1 MKMKIISHMK
11 VIKMNQNKMLIDYLT
26 IFNEQLDEL
35 YKLLQTDINYDKKF
49 EEFVQKVVIKSNK
62 YSYYILSRLIK
73 QTSETVDIKE
83 LDDYLNEILYYY
95 ELELAIKNNEAK
107 QQLQKCIN
115 YSKVLEALMLD
126 YLPDIEDI
134 YFIVS
139 TRIIDLLSNLDLLI
153 K

>member
-1 MKMKIISHMK
+1 MK
-11 VIKMNQNKMLIDYLT
+11 VIQMNQNKMLIDYLT

-35 YKLLQTDINYDKKF
+35 YKLLQTDINYDKKI
-49 EEFVQKVVIKSNK
+49 EEFIQKVVIKSNK
-62 YSYYILSRLIK
+62 YSYYILLRLIK

-83 LDDYLNEILYYY
+83 LDDYLNEISSYY
-95 ELELAIKNNEAK
+95 ELELAIKNDEAK

>member
-11 VIKMNQNKMLIDYLT
+11 VIQMNQNKMLIDYLT
-26 IFNEQLDEL
+26 IFHEQLDEL
-35 YKLLQTDINYDKKF
+35 YKLLQTDINYDKKI
-49 EEFVQKVVIKSNK
+49 EEFIQKVVIKSNK

-73 QTSETVDIKE
+73 QTSETVEIKE
-83 LDDYLNEILYYY
+83 LDGYLNEISSYY

>member
-1 MKMKIISHMK
+1 
-11 VIKMNQNKMLIDYLT
+11 MNQNKMLVDYLT
-26 IFNEQLDEL
+26 MFHEQLDEL
-35 YKLLQTDINYDKKF
+35 YKLLQNDINYDKKF
-49 EEFVQKVVIKSNK
+49 EEFIQKVVIKSNEC
-62 YSYYILSRLIK
+62 SYYILSRLIR
-73 QTSETVDIKE
+73 QTSETIDIKE
-83 LDDYLNEILYYY
+83 LDNYLNEISSYH
-95 ELELAIKNNEAK
+95 ELELAIKNDKAK

>member
-1 MKMKIISHMK
+1 
-11 VIKMNQNKMLIDYLT
+11 MNQNKILVDYLT
-26 IFNEQLDEL
+26 IFHEQLDEL
-35 YKLLQTDINYDKKF
+35 YKLLQNDINYDKKF
-49 EEFVQKVVIKSNK
+49 EKNIQKVIIKSNEC
-62 YSYYILSRLIK
+62 SYYILSRLIK
-73 QTSETVDIKE
+73 QTSETIDIKE
-83 LDDYLNEILYYY
+83 LDDYLKEISSYH
-95 ELELAIKNNEAK
+95 ELELAIKNDKTK

>member
-1 MKMKIISHMK
+1 
-11 VIKMNQNKMLIDYLT
+11 MNQNKMLVDYL
-26 IFNEQLDEL
+26 IMFHEQLDEL
-35 YKLLQTDINYDKKF
+35 YKLLQNDINYNKKF
-49 EEFVQKVVIKSNK
+49 EGFIQKVVLKSNEC
-62 YSYYILSRLIK
+62 SYYILSRLIK
-73 QTSETVDIKE
+73 QTSEIIDIKE
-83 LDDYLNEILYYY
+83 LDDYLNEISSYY
-95 ELELAIKNNEAK
+95 ELELAIKNEEVK
-107 QQLQKCIN
+107 HQLQKCIN

>member
-35 YKLLQTDINYDKKF
+35 YKLLQTDINYDKKI
-49 EEFVQKVVIKSNK
+49 EEFIQKVVIKSNK
-62 YSYYILSRLIK
+62 YSYYILLRLIK

-83 LDDYLNEILYYY
+83 LDDYLNEISSYY
-95 ELELAIKNNEAK
+95 ELELAIKNDGAK

>member
-1 MKMKIISHMK
+1 
-11 VIKMNQNKMLIDYLT
+11 MNQNKMLVDYLT
-26 IFNEQLDEL
+26 MFHNQLDEL

-49 EEFVQKVVIKSNK
+49 EEFVQEVVKKSNEC
-62 YSYYILSRLIK
+62 SYYILSRLIK
-73 QTSETVDIKE
+73 QTSEIIDIKE
-83 LDDYLNEILYYY
+83 LDDYLNEISSYY
-95 ELELAIKNNEAK
+95 ELELAIKNEEVK
-107 QQLQKCIN
+107 HQLQKCIN

-139 TRIIDLLSNLDLLI
+139 TRIVDLLSNLDLLI

>member
-35 YKLLQTDINYDKKF
+35 YKLLQTDINYDKKI
-49 EEFVQKVVIKSNK
+49 EEFIQKVVIKSNK

-95 ELELAIKNNEAK
+95 ELELAIKNDGAK

>member
-11 VIKMNQNKMLIDYLT
+11 VIQMNQNKMLIDYLT
-26 IFNEQLDEL
+26 MFHEQLDEL
-35 YKLLQTDINYDKKF
+35 YKLLQTDINYDKKI
-49 EEFVQKVVIKSNK
+49 EEFIQKVVIKSNK

-95 ELELAIKNNEAK
+95 ELELAIKNDGAK

>member
-1 MKMKIISHMK
+1 
-11 VIKMNQNKMLIDYLT
+11 MNQNKMLVDYLT
-26 IFNEQLDEL
+26 MFHEQLDEL
-35 YKLLQTDINYDKKF
+35 YKLLQTDINYDKKI
-49 EEFVQKVVIKSNK
+49 EEFIQKVVIKSNEC
-62 YSYYILSRLIK
+62 SYYILSRLIK
-73 QTSETVDIKE
+73 QTSEIIDIKE
-83 LDDYLNEILYYY
+83 LDDYLNEISLYY
-95 ELELAIKNNEAK
+95 ELELAIKNEEVK
-107 QQLQKCIN
+107 HQLQKCIN

>member
-1 MKMKIISHMK
+1 
-11 VIKMNQNKMLIDYLT
+11 MNQNKMLVDYLT
-26 IFNEQLDEL
+26 IFHEQLDEL
-35 YKLLQTDINYDKKF
+35 YKLLQNDINYDKKF
-49 EEFVQKVVIKSNK
+49 EEFIQKVRIKSNEC
-62 YSYYILSRLIK
+62 SYYILSRLMK
-73 QTSETVDIKE
+73 QTSETVNIKE
-83 LDDYLNEILYYY
+83 LDNYLKEISSYY
-95 ELELAIKNNEAK
+95 ELELSIKNEEVK
-107 QQLQKCIN
+107 HQLQKCIN

>member
-11 VIKMNQNKMLIDYLT
+11 AIQMNQNKMLVDYLT
-26 IFNEQLDEL
+26 MFHEQLDEL
-35 YKLLQTDINYDKKF
+35 YKLLQTDINYDKKI
-49 EEFVQKVVIKSNK
+49 EEFIQKVVIKSNK
-62 YSYYILSRLIK
+62 YSYYILLRLIK

-83 LDDYLNEILYYY
+83 LDGYLNEISSYY
-95 ELELAIKNNEAK
+95 ELELAIKNDGAK
-107 QQLQKCIN
+107 HQLQKCIN

>member
-11 VIKMNQNKMLIDYLT
+11 VIQMNQNKMLIDYLT

-35 YKLLQTDINYDKKF
+35 YKLLQTDINYDKKI
-49 EEFVQKVVIKSNK
+49 EEFIQKVVIKSNK

>member
-1 MKMKIISHMK
+1 
-11 VIKMNQNKMLIDYLT
+11 MNQNKILVDYLT
-26 IFNEQLDEL
+26 IFHDQLDEL
-35 YKLLQTDINYDKKF
+35 YKLLQNDINYDKKF
-49 EEFVQKVVIKSNK
+49 EEFIQKVVLKSNEC
-62 YSYYILSRLIK
+62 SYYILSRLIK

-83 LDDYLNEILYYY
+83 LDNYLKEISSYY
-95 ELELAIKNNEAK
+95 ELEFAIKNEEIK
-107 QQLQKCIN
+107 HQLQKCIN

-139 TRIIDLLSNLDLLI
+139 TRIVDLLSNLDLLI

>member
-1 MKMKIISHMK
+1 
-11 VIKMNQNKMLIDYLT
+11 MNQNKILIDYLT
-26 IFNEQLDEL
+26 IFHEQLDEL
-35 YKLLQTDINYDKKF
+35 YKLLQNDINYDKKF
-49 EEFVQKVVIKSNK
+49 EEFIQKVVIKSNEC
-62 YSYYILSRLIK
+62 SYYILSRLIK
-73 QTSETVDIKE
+73 QTSEIIDIKE
-83 LDDYLNEILYYY
+83 LDNYLNEISSYY
-95 ELELAIKNNEAK
+95 ELELAIKNEEVK
-107 QQLQKCIN
+107 HQLQKCIN

>member
-1 MKMKIISHMK
+1 
-11 VIKMNQNKMLIDYLT
+11 MNQNKMLIDYLT
-26 IFNEQLDEL
+26 MFHEQLDEL
-35 YKLLQTDINYDKKF
+35 YKLLQTDINYDKKI
-49 EEFVQKVVIKSNK
+49 EEFIQKVVIKSNK

-83 LDDYLNEILYYY
+83 LDGYLNEILYYY

>member
-11 VIKMNQNKMLIDYLT
+11 VIQMNQNKMLIDYLT
-26 IFNEQLDEL
+26 MFHEQLDEL
-35 YKLLQTDINYDKKF
+35 YKLLQTDINYDKKI
-49 EEFVQKVVIKSNK
+49 EEFIQKVVIKSNE
-62 YSYYILSRLIK
+62 YSYYILLRLIK

-95 ELELAIKNNEAK
+95 ELELAIKNDEAK

>member
-11 VIKMNQNKMLIDYLT
+11 VIQMNQNKMLVDYLT
-26 IFNEQLDEL
+26 MFHEQLDEL
-35 YKLLQTDINYDKKF
+35 YKLLQTDINYDKKI
-49 EEFVQKVVIKSNK
+49 EEFIQKVIIKSNK

>member
-1 MKMKIISHMK
+1 
-11 VIKMNQNKMLIDYLT
+11 MNQNKMLVDYIT
-26 IFNEQLDEL
+26 MFHEQLDEL
-35 YKLLQTDINYDKKF
+35 YKLLQNDINYDKKF

-62 YSYYILSRLIK
+62 CSYYILSRLIK
-73 QTSETVDIKE
+73 QTSETIDIKE
-83 LDDYLNEILYYY
+83 LDDYLNEISSYY
-95 ELELAIKNNEAK
+95 ELELAIKNEEVK
-107 QQLQKCIN
+107 HQLQKCIN

-139 TRIIDLLSNLDLLI
+139 TRIVDLLSNLDLLI